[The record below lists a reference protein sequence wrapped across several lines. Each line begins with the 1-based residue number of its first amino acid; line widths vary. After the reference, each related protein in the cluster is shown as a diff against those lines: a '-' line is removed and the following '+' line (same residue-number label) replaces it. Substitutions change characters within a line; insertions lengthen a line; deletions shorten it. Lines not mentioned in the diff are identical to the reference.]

1 MLNVDRKK
9 LLELKIAKRFLEV
22 IIIQHLVRKLMLTN
36 KFPSKTDSED
46 YM

>member
-22 IIIQHLVRKLMLTN
+22 IIIQHLVRKLTLTH
-36 KFPSKTDSED
+36 KFPSN
-46 YM
+46 